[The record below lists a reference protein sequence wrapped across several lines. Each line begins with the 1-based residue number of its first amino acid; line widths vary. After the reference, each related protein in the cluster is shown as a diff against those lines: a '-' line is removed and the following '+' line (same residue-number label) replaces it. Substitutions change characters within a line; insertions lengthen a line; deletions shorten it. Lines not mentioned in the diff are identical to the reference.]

1 MSAKIDYVAK
11 RLPKA
16 RNLPDKE
23 EPEFIETHGDELA
36 IFVLRRSGDAEAWVS
51 EDIHTKEGWELIR
64 DFLRQAE
71 TGLQHLRDKEDGSR

>member
-1 MSAKIDYVAK
+1 VSEKIDYLVE
-11 RLPKA
+11 RLPTA

-36 IFVLRRSGDAEAWVS
+36 ILVLRRSGEASAWVS
-51 EDIHTKEGWELIR
+51 EDIHTAEGWELIR

-71 TGLQHLRDKEDGSR
+71 MGLAQLRNKERE